1 MQTRV
6 QPQPLHCSNDRYHD
20 AFAYGPLPA
29 WICDAD
35 LHVINAN
42 EALEHLLGQPRGALV
57 GSRAMDFTHPDEQDM
72 HSAQIAS
79 LLAGEHASYTR
90 ECRLL
95 RADGEPVWVQVAVR
109 LVRDEGDVPLY
120 FVGQATDITEQH
132 RREERLR
139 HLADH
144 DALTGL
150 LNRRGFHRELRRHIS
165 RVQRYGTDGALLVI
179 DLDNFKGYNDA
190 YGHNA
195 GDDLLRAVADA
206 LRQRLRK
213 GDLIGRVGGDEF
225 SALLPK
231 VTAGQAE
238 IVAAALVQA
247 VRDLRT
253 ASESGVTVS
262 VGVHCFESDTTTSE
276 DTALSSADTAMYAAK
291 HAGRDRHVL
300 DIGLTL
306 PDDM

>member
-1 MQTRV
+1 M
-6 QPQPLHCSNDRYHD
+6 
-20 AFAYGPLPA
+20 
-29 WICDAD
+29 
-35 LHVINAN
+35 
-42 EALEHLLGQPRGALV
+42 
-57 GSRAMDFTHPDEQDM
+57 
-72 HSAQIAS
+72 
-79 LLAGEHASYTR
+79 
-90 ECRLL
+90 
-95 RADGEPVWVQVAVR
+95 
-109 LVRDEGDVPLY
+109 
-120 FVGQATDITEQH
+120 
-132 RREERLR
+132 
-139 HLADH
+139 
-144 DALTGL
+144 
-150 LNRRGFHRELRRHIS
+150 
-165 RVQRYGTDGALLVI
+165 I

-262 VGVHCFESDTTTSE
+262 VGVHCFERGTTTSE